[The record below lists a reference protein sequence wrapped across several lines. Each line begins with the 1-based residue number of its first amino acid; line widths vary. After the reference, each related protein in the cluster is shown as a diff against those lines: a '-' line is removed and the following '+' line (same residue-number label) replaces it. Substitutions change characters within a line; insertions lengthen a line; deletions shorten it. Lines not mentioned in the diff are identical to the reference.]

1 SRKDSDR
8 RPGHQVHRGSSERL
22 AGGSRLGACRVHAA
36 ITASRGPGTAA
47 PGLPELFR
55 APPSA
60 TRFFR
65 MKRRV
70 VITGLGV
77 VTSLSCGVEDLWKRI
92 CAGESGVHELTTI
105 NTSKVKIKFGG
116 DVRDWDAEK
125 WPDAFQDKK
134 EIRRV
139 DRFTQFAMVA
149 GYDAVKDSGI
159 DFGKENPHRCGVIL
173 GSGIG
178 GLHEIEEQV
187 VRMVEKG
194 PDRVSP
200 FLVPK
205 MMLNAAGGNLSMR
218 YGLKGVNY
226 TVVTACAS
234 ANNGIG
240 DAFRTIQHGE
250 ADVMITGGTESSITI
265 TGL

>member
-1 SRKDSDR
+1 
-8 RPGHQVHRGSSERL
+8 
-22 AGGSRLGACRVHAA
+22 VHAA
-36 ITASRGPGTAA
+36 SSPAWTWDRCTRAA
-47 PGLPELFR
+47 GRLFR

-105 NTSKVKIKFGG
+105 NTSKLKIKFGG

-139 DRFTQFAMVA
+139 DRFT
-149 GYDAVKDSGI
+149 
-159 DFGKENPHRCGVIL
+159 
-173 GSGIG
+173 
-178 GLHEIEEQV
+178 
-187 VRMVEKG
+187 
-194 PDRVSP
+194 
-200 FLVPK
+200 
-205 MMLNAAGGNLSMR
+205 
-218 YGLKGVNY
+218 
-226 TVVTACAS
+226 
-234 ANNGIG
+234 
-240 DAFRTIQHGE
+240 
-250 ADVMITGGTESSITI
+250 
-265 TGL
+265 